1 LIHLHNI
8 SKTFPDKVL
17 FQGLDLVIK
26 PGIRAG
32 LVGPNG
38 SGKTTLFKLIIGQE
52 EPEHGTLQIAGKI
65 SLGYLPQ
72 EITTSSNKLILH
84 EVLDQFPEIGQLEGQ
99 IESLSADL
107 AADPENE
114 SLLAKLGRCQA
125 EFDRLD
131 GWSLESRAKKVLG
144 GLGFSPEQ
152 MQTPLEQ
159 FSGGW
164 RMRVA
169 LAKLLFKQPD
179 ILLLDEPTNH
189 LDLASLIWLEEFLLD
204 TPGSLLLISHDR
216 SFLDKVVQQIF
227 EISHGKIQTH
237 AGNFSNFLAAR
248 ELRVAQQAAA
258 YKNQQKLIIEIERF
272 IERFR
277 YKDSKASQVQSRVK
291 ALAKLERIYPPES
304 AQRQISVRVP
314 QPQRSPRILA
324 EFKLVD
330 KCYGT
335 LEVFK
340 QLELVIERGQ
350 KIGLVGPN
358 GAGKST
364 LLKTVA
370 GFLQPL
376 SGDVYLGS
384 DSLKTLGLK
393 KMSRLVSVVLT
404 DRFSDLYLTAFDVV
418 RMGRFPYAS
427 FFGRLKTEDL
437 AFIHQTMD
445 KLGVGGFKEKLFY
458 NLSDGER
465 QKVLIARA
473 LVQDTPFLF
482 LDEPVAF
489 IDSPGRIEIME
500 LLSELAH
507 QQGKA
512 ILMTTHDMET
522 ALHYA
527 DTLWLM
533 HRGKQLVAGI
543 PEDMVLQG
551 KVGEYFQRPGLH
563 FDVEK
568 GRFRAENKSTGH
580 LKTISIQND
589 SSETTW
595 LVRALERNGFV
606 VKEANSIPE
615 NGLFVE
621 YGNGNFRLFQ
631 DAKSVGA
638 AQSIAEVLRKLEDVW
653 GDLTF
658 PIRHFKKN

>member
-1 LIHLHNI
+1 MEMILKIE
-8 SKTFPDKVL
+8 
-17 FQGLDLVIK
+17 DL
-26 PGIRAG
+26 
-32 LVGPNG
+32 
-38 SGKTTLFKLIIGQE
+38 TT
-52 EPEHGTLQIAGKI
+52 
-65 SLGYLPQ
+65 GYR
-72 EITTSSNKLILH
+72 S
-84 EVLDQFPEIGQLEGQ
+84 
-99 IESLSADL
+99 
-107 AADPENE
+107 
-114 SLLAKLGRCQA
+114 
-125 EFDRLD
+125 
-131 GWSLESRAKKVLG
+131 AKKADVVL
-144 GLGFSPEQ
+144 
-152 MQTPLEQ
+152 
-159 FSGGW
+159 
-164 RMRVA
+164 
-169 LAKLLFKQPD
+169 
-179 ILLLDEPTNH
+179 
-189 LDLASLIWLEEFLLD
+189 
-204 TPGSLLLISHDR
+204 
-216 SFLDKVVQQIF
+216 QQ
-227 EISHGKIQTH
+227 GMN
-237 AGNFSNFLAAR
+237 A
-248 ELRVAQQAAA
+248 
-258 YKNQQKLIIEIERF
+258 
-272 IERFR
+272 
-277 YKDSKASQVQSRVK
+277 
-291 ALAKLERIYPPES
+291 
-304 AQRQISVRVP
+304 
-314 QPQRSPRILA
+314 
-324 EFKLVD
+324 
-330 KCYGT
+330 T
-335 LEVFK
+335 LETGR
-340 QLELVIERGQ
+340 LVCV
-350 KIGLVGPN
+350 LGPN

-445 KLGVGGFKEKLFY
+445 KLGVGGLKEKLFY

-533 HRGKQLVAGI
+533 HRGKPLVAGI

-551 KVGEYFQRPGLH
+551 KVGEYFQRPGLR
-563 FDVEK
+563 FDMEK
-568 GRFRAENKSTGH
+568 GRFRAESKLAEH
-580 LKTISIQND
+580 PKTISIQND
-589 SSETTW
+589 NPEAAW

-606 VKEANSIPE
+606 IKETSSIPD
-615 NGLFVE
+615 NGIFAE

-631 DAKSVGA
+631 NAKPIGVG
-638 AQSIAEVLRKLEDVW
+638 QSIAEVLEKLEDIS
-653 GDLTF
+653 GGSGT
-658 PIRHFKKN
+658 IISGYKKTPL